1 MYNVG
6 RGESGYSKRR
16 LGLEEEERCV
26 KGRRELV
33 KRKKRVGSKKKKV
46 GAEEKKSWFNG
57 RGEIG

>member
-1 MYNVG
+1 M
-6 RGESGYSKRR
+6 GYSKRR
-16 LGLEEEERCV
+16 LGLVEEERCV